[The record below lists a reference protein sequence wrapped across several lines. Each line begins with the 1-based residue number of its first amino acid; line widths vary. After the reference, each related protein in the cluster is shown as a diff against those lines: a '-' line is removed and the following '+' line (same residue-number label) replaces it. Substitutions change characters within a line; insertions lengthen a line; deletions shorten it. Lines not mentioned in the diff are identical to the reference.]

1 MTKLLRESFVPVLI
15 VLGLLFVLLLYVRY
29 QVVLEADA
37 TTVINIRP
45 QVAEQTGNDPEDQ
58 ELLTF
63 GEVDPELDAIAILI
77 GEQKFQQANQQLQ
90 QLVSQRDDSRSWATL
105 GILQY
110 KEKRYNDALSS
121 LEMAAQRTPLFPGLY
136 FYRALVYSHLD
147 ANDKA
152 EQDYRRL
159 IEINPNHFEAHY
171 NLGLLMLGQNYLHQA
186 SETFQHAVT
195 LAGGARK
202 ARAYYQL
209 GRALLAQ
216 GDAKKDEAKKQFN
229 LAIRHLPG
237 FVEPRLELA
246 KLESDTAEG
255 RKAAEEQLLTVVQL
269 AQGNP
274 PALFA
279 LAMHY
284 SDSGDNEAAIQRYRE
299 LLQFD
304 PEYSAARYNLGLLL
318 MDKKRWEEARSQFN
332 WLIEREPQNAKAFFS
347 RGRANYRMKNYE
359 LAIADYRQAIDIQLG
374 NYPEAYLNLGLVYT
388 ALKNYADAEQSYRA
402 ALSQRQDY
410 ATAWYNLGLL
420 HMRQKQTEEA
430 LSSFRQAVKLNKRYA
445 TAWYNMGVLYAR
457 EERNEEAI
465 KAYQEALRLRPKYIN
480 AHLNIAVR
488 WSRVGQPQKAI
499 DHYLK
504 ALSYDA
510 TYSNAWYNLAL
521 VYSEIKQYGDAVDAL
536 QQMLELE
543 PNNVKALYRMGQT
556 LRALGRDQEATEVLQ
571 HAVDIE
577 PDNTELRLALAQSL
591 RGAGDLQQ
599 AQSELFKGLSLEP
612 GNEFLRAELASL
624 EKQ

>member
-1 MTKLLRESFVPVLI
+1 MTKLLRESFVPVLT

-37 TTVINIRP
+37 ITVINIRP
-45 QVAEQTGNDPEDQ
+45 QVAKQTGDDPEDQ

-63 GEVDPELDAIAILI
+63 GEIDPELDAVAKLI
-77 GEQKFQQANQQLQ
+77 GEQKFQQANKQLQ
-90 QLVSQRDDSRSWATL
+90 QLVSRRDDSRSWATL

-110 KEKRYNDALSS
+110 KEKRYSDALSS
-121 LEMAAQRTPLFPGLY
+121 LEKSAQRTPLFPGLY

-152 EQDYRRL
+152 EQDYLRL

-171 NLGLLMLGQNYLHQA
+171 NLGLLLMEQNDYLQA
-186 SETFQHAVT
+186 GETFQHTVT

-202 ARAYYQL
+202 ARAYYQF
-209 GRALLAQ
+209 GRALLGQ
-216 GDAKKDEAKKQFN
+216 GGEKKAEAKKQFS
-229 LAIRHLPG
+229 LAIRHMPG

-246 KLESDTAEG
+246 KMEPDTAEG
-255 RKAAEEQLLTVVQL
+255 RKAAEEQLLTVLQL

-284 SDSGDNEAAIQRYRE
+284 NDNGDTEAAIQRYRE

-374 NYPEAYLNLGLVYT
+374 HYPEAYLNLGLVYT
-388 ALKNYADAEQSYRA
+388 ARKNYGDAQQSYRE

-430 LSSFRQAVKLNKRYA
+430 LNSFKQAVKLNKRYA
-445 TAWYNMGVLYAR
+445 TAWYNMGVLYGR

-488 WSRVGQPQKAI
+488 WNRVGQPQKAI
-499 DHYLK
+499 DHYRK
-504 ALSYDA
+504 ALTYDA

-521 VYSEIKQYGDAVDAL
+521 VYSEMKQYGDAADAL
-536 QQMLELE
+536 QRMLELE
-543 PNNVKALYRMGQT
+543 PNNVKALYLMGQT
-556 LRALGRDQEATEVLQ
+556 LRALGRDQDAVVVLQ
-571 HAVDIE
+571 RAIDIE
-577 PDNTELRLALAQSL
+577 PDNTELRLILAQSL
-591 RGAGDLQQ
+591 RASGDLQQ

>member
-1 MTKLLRESFVPVLI
+1 MTKLLRESFVPVLT

-29 QVVLEADA
+29 QVELEADA
-37 TTVINIRP
+37 ITVINIRP
-45 QVAEQTGNDPEDQ
+45 QVAEQTGGDPDDQ

-63 GEVDPELDAIAILI
+63 GEVDPELDAIAKLI
-77 GEQKFQQANQQLQ
+77 GEQNFQQANKQLQ
-90 QLVSQRDDSRSWATL
+90 QLVSQRDDSRSWVTL

-110 KEKRYNDALSS
+110 KEKRYSDALSS
-121 LEMAAQRTPLFPGLY
+121 LEKAAQRTPLFPGLY
-136 FYRALVYSHLD
+136 FYRALVYSHLE
-147 ANDKA
+147 AFDKA

-159 IEINPNHFEAHY
+159 IAINPNHFEAHY
-171 NLGLLMLGQNYLHQA
+171 NLGLLLMDQNNFLRA
-186 SETFQHAVT
+186 GETFQHAVT

-209 GRALLAQ
+209 GRALLGQ
-216 GDAKKDEAKKQFN
+216 GDENKEAAERQFN

-237 FVEPRLELA
+237 FIEPRLELV
-246 KLESDTAEG
+246 KMEPDTDEG
-255 RKAAEEQLLTVVQL
+255 RKAAEEQLLTVSQL

-284 SDSGDNEAAIQRYRE
+284 SDNGDDEAAIQRYRE

-318 MDKKRWEEARSQFN
+318 MDKKHWEEAHSQFN

-347 RGRANYRMKNYE
+347 RGRANYRMKNYD
-359 LAIADYRQAIDIQLG
+359 LAIADYRQAIDIQQG
-374 NYPEAYLNLGLVYT
+374 HYPEAYLNLGLVQT
-388 ALKNYADAEQSYRA
+388 ALKEFGTAEESYQMA
-402 ALSQRQDY
+402 IIQRDNY

-420 HMRQKQTEEA
+420 HMRQKQTEDA
-430 LSSFRQAVKLNKRYA
+430 LASFAQAVKLNKNYA
-445 TAWYNMGVLYAR
+445 TAWYNMGVLYGR

-488 WSRVGQPQKAI
+488 WNRIGQPQKAI
-499 DHYLK
+499 AHYHD
-504 ALSYDA
+504 ALAYDA

-521 VYSEIKQYGDAVDAL
+521 VYSQLEQYGDAVDAL
-536 QQMLELE
+536 RQMLELE
-543 PNNVKALYRMGQT
+543 PDNVKALYRIGQT
-556 LRALGRDQEATEVLQ
+556 FMALERNQDAIDALQ

-591 RGAGDLQQ
+591 RAAGDSQQ
-599 AQSELFKGLSLEP
+599 AQRELFKGLSLEP
-612 GNEFLRAELASL
+612 GNVSLRAELASL
-624 EKQ
+624 EK